1 MSFRWHLQGGED
13 PAQAERSDVL
23 AEVWSE
29 GGVSPSVTRWWVT
42 LSDGAELGPFDDEQ
56 TALRNAALMLEE
68 AKWSFVKTTPWD
80 GDDKDCW
87 PV

>member
-1 MSFRWHLQGGED
+1 
-13 PAQAERSDVL
+13 
-23 AEVWSE
+23 
-29 GGVSPSVTRWWVT
+29 VT

-56 TALRNAALMLEE
+56 TALSNAALMLEE